1 MNEDESKDA
10 FRHQC
15 LVRWVLVYRQRDKAG
30 IRRWL
35 DKWNEKHPKSEVEK
49 DAKEQWEKGNRGKWG
64 DWR

>member
-15 LVRWVLVYRQRDKAG
+15 LVRWCLVYRQRDQAG
-30 IRRWL
+30 IKRWL
-35 DKWNEKHPKSEVEK
+35 EKWNQLHPGSEVEK
-49 DAKEQWEKGNRGKWG
+49 DAKEQWAKGNRGKEG

>member
-1 MNEDESKDA
+1 LNDDEKET

-30 IRRWL
+30 VREWL
-35 DKWNEKHPKSEVEK
+35 RKYNELHPGSSLEK
-49 DAKEQWEKGNRGKWG
+49 DAKEQWDKGNRGNWG